1 MQNKNLDQTDIKILR
16 ALQKDVRTPFKEI
29 AHQCNISTDTIKNRY
44 NRLFDNKVIRGS
56 TIVVDPKKMDQGN
69 LVIIGIKVV
78 QQFSESV
85 LNMIKKMKG
94 LCVVTKSIGH
104 YDIEA
109 IFLVEDIE
117 QIGITKDKIEDF
129 PQVKSAD
136 VGIFVDKPLLCPK
149 NFEFEG
155 DDDEIG

>member
-1 MQNKNLDQTDIKILR
+1 MKNKNLDEIDIIILR
-16 ALQKDVRTPFKEI
+16 TLQKDIRTPFKEI
-29 AHQCNISTDTIKNRY
+29 ANQCNISTDTIKNRY
-44 NRLFDNKVIRGS
+44 NKLIKNEVIRGS
-56 TIVVDPKKMDQGN
+56 TIVIDPKKMGQGN

-78 QQFSESV
+78 QQFSDSI
-85 LNMIKKMKG
+85 LNMINKMKG
-94 LCVVTKSIGH
+94 LCVVTKSIGQ

-109 IFLVEDIE
+109 IFLLKDIE

-149 NFEFEG
+149 NFEFE
-155 DDDEIG
+155 

>member
-1 MQNKNLDQTDIKILR
+1 MEKINLDKIDIKILR
-16 ALQKDVRTPFKEI
+16 TLQKDIRIPFKEI
-29 AHQCNISTDTIKNRY
+29 ANQCNISTDTIKNRY
-44 NRLFDNKVIRGS
+44 KKMIKNEVIRGS
-56 TIVVDPKKMDQGN
+56 TIVIDPKKMGQGN

-78 QQFSESV
+78 QKFSESV
-85 LNMIKKMKG
+85 LNMIKKIDG
-94 LCVVTKSIGH
+94 LCVATKSIGQ

-109 IFLVEDIE
+109 IFLLEDIE

-149 NFEFEG
+149 NFEFE
-155 DDDEIG
+155 

>member
-1 MQNKNLDQTDIKILR
+1 MENTNLDEIDITILR
-16 ALQKDVRTPFKEI
+16 TLQKDIRTPFKEI
-29 AHQCNISTDTIKNRY
+29 ANQCNISTDTVKNRY
-44 NRLFDNKVIRGS
+44 NKMIENKVIKGS
-56 TIVVDPKKMDQGN
+56 TIVVDPKKMNQGN
-69 LVIIGIKVV
+69 LVIIGVKVV
-78 QQFSESV
+78 QKFSDSV

-94 LCVVTKSIGH
+94 LCVVTKSIGQ

-109 IFLVEDIE
+109 IFLLEDIE

-149 NFEFEG
+149 NFEFE
-155 DDDEIG
+155 

>member
-1 MQNKNLDQTDIKILR
+1 MENRKLDEIDITILR
-16 ALQKDVRTPFKEI
+16 TLQKDIRTSFKEI
-29 AHQCNISTDTIKNRY
+29 ANQCNISTDTIKNRY
-44 NRLFDNKVIRGS
+44 NKLIENEVIRGS
-56 TIVVDPKKMDQGN
+56 TIVVDPKKMGQGN
-69 LVIIGIKVV
+69 LVIIGIKVE
-78 QQFSESV
+78 QKFSDSV

-94 LCVVTKSIGH
+94 LCVVTKSIGQ

-109 IFLVEDIE
+109 IFLLEDIE

-149 NFEFEG
+149 NFEFE
-155 DDDEIG
+155 

>member
-1 MQNKNLDQTDIKILR
+1 MVNTGLDEIDINLIR
-16 ALQKDVRTPFKEI
+16 ALQKNIRTPLKEI
-29 AHQCNISTDTIKNRY
+29 AKQCNISTETIKNRFNKLIE
-44 NRLFDNKVIRGS
+44 NRVIKGS
-56 TIVVDPKKMDQGN
+56 TIVIDPKKMGLGN

-78 QQFSESV
+78 QKFSDTV

-94 LCVVTKSIGH
+94 LCVVTKSIGQ

-109 IFLVEDIE
+109 IFLLEDIE

-149 NFEFEG
+149 NFEFE
-155 DDDEIG
+155 

>member
-1 MQNKNLDQTDIKILR
+1 MENKYLDEIDVKILR
-16 ALQKDVRTPFKEI
+16 TLQKDIRTPFKEI
-29 AHQCNISTDTIKNRY
+29 ANQCNISTDTIKNRY
-44 NRLFDNKVIRGS
+44 NRLIENGVIRGS
-56 TIVVDPKKMDQGN
+56 TIVIDPKKMGQGN

-78 QQFSESV
+78 QKFSESI
-85 LNMIKKMKG
+85 LNMINKMKG
-94 LCVVTKSIGH
+94 LCVVTKSIGL

-109 IFLVEDIE
+109 IFLLEDIE

-149 NFEFEG
+149 NFEFE
-155 DDDEIG
+155 

>member
-1 MQNKNLDQTDIKILR
+1 MENKELDETDIKILR
-16 ALQKDVRTPFKEI
+16 TLQKNVRIPFKEI
-29 AHQCNISTDTIKNRY
+29 ANQCNISIDTIKNRY
-44 NRLFDNKVIRGS
+44 NKMIENEIIRGS
-56 TIVVDPKKMDQGN
+56 TIVIDPKKMGQGN

-94 LCVVTKSIGH
+94 LCVVTKSIGQ

-109 IFLVEDIE
+109 IFLLKDIE
-117 QIGITKDKIEDF
+117 EIGITKDKIEDF

-149 NFEFEG
+149 NFEF
-155 DDDEIG
+155 

>member
-1 MQNKNLDQTDIKILR
+1 MENKKLDEIDIKILR
-16 ALQKDVRTPFKEI
+16 TLQKDVRTPFKEI
-29 AHQCNISTDTIKNRY
+29 ANQCNISTDTIKNRY
-44 NRLFDNKVIRGS
+44 NRMIENEVIRGS
-56 TIVVDPKKMDQGN
+56 TIVVDPKKMGQGN

-78 QQFSESV
+78 QQFSESI

-94 LCVVTKSIGH
+94 LCVVTKSIGQ

-109 IFLVEDIE
+109 IFLLKDIE

-129 PQVKSAD
+129 PQVKSAN

-149 NFEFEG
+149 NFEF
-155 DDDEIG
+155 D